1 MARCKNCREK
11 FTQKYMLQ
19 KYCMVNDECIKHFAE
34 QTKLKAWKERK
45 KKAKEELLTVQDY
58 LKLAQQVFNRF
69 IRERDKGKPCISCKK
84 LIKENNCDAGH
95 FYSAGG
101 HYNVRFDEN
110 NVHAQCSRPCNK
122 DKSGDLL
129 NYRENLVKKIGYEAF
144 EKLTIDS
151 QLTRKFTVDELKQII
166 ETYKEKLKNFTS
178 N

>member
-34 QTKLKAWKERK
+34 QTKLKAWNERK

-69 IRERDKGKPCISCKK
+69 IRERDKGKPCIACGSTNMKK
-84 LIKENNCDAGH
+84 VNASH
-95 FYSAGG
+95 YYSAGG

-110 NVHAQCSRPCNK
+110 NVFSGCEHCNTFL
-122 DKSGDLL
+122 SGNLIPF
-129 NYRENLVKKIGYEAF
+129 RENLLKRIGYEAF

-151 QLTRKFTVDELKQII
+151 QLTRKFTVDELKELI
-166 ETYKEKLKNFTS
+166 ETYKEKLKSFT
-178 N
+178 

>member
-34 QTKLKAWKERK
+34 QTKLKAWNERK
-45 KKAKEELLTVQDY
+45 KKAKEQLLTVQDY
-58 LKLAQQVFNRF
+58 LKLAQQVFNKW
-69 IRERDKGKPCISCKK
+69 IRYRDKDEPCISCKK
-84 LIKENNCDAGH
+84 RIKENNCDAGH

-144 EKLTIDS
+144 EKLTVDS
-151 QLTRKFTVDELKQII
+151 QLTRKFTVNELKELI
-166 ETYKEKLKNFTS
+166 ETYKEKLKSFT
-178 N
+178 